1 MALLQPQACSVPRL
15 DPDGRCDSENIKVF
29 DGSSTSGPLLGKV
42 CSKNDFVPV
51 FESSSNS
58 LTFQIVTGLTSVQRS
73 VFIFYYFFSS
83 DTCKLSLTHPS
94 HSPLQIQVT
103 TAPAGDIVLSSP
115 GWRIC
120 VPTSQ
125 IQWPPL
131 KIPFFASG
139 EAQGAFPQTGF
150 LARQIW
156 LIRQLQADKCCV

>member
-115 GWRIC
+115 GWRKGISPDLC
-120 VPTSQ
+120 TEIADSVATFENPILCFWGSSGCFSSNR
-125 IQWPPL
+125 I
-131 KIPFFASG
+131 SG
-139 EAQGAFPQTGF
+139 EADLAHQTATG
-150 LARQIW
+150 
-156 LIRQLQADKCCV
+156 